1 MGITYECQWND
12 GSGGPG
18 EGLGLPLLRTFLA
31 LDRIGVPLEK
41 KRCLSLGKAICFWIR
56 WSFRLVAASVS
67 NYTGSG
73 AT

>member
-31 LDRIGVPLEK
+31 LDRIGVPLEN
-41 KRCLSLGKAICFWIR
+41 
-56 WSFRLVAASVS
+56 SVS
-67 NYTGSG
+67 CALGRPFAFGSG
-73 AT
+73 GPSD